1 MNKNLPI
8 FAKKDDI
15 VASVKNYDVTIIA
28 AETGSGKST
37 QVPQYLYEAGYG
49 VIVTNGCISYRVRI
63 YKDERHRNSVLYRRH
78 SNGKTVKTDRS
89 QRYSNRR

>member
-37 QVPQYLYEAGYG
+37 QVP
-49 VIVTNGCISYRVRI
+49 
-63 YKDERHRNSVLYRRH
+63 
-78 SNGKTVKTDRS
+78 
-89 QRYSNRR
+89 